1 MRIGLFTASQWSPE
15 EDPAIVLAN
24 LRAQVRC
31 ARDNGFASLI
41 VGQHLL
47 TGPMGMFQTMPL
59 LGLLTQDA
67 AGMQIGP
74 GVLLLSMMNPVL
86 AAEEAATIDWLSDG
100 NYVLCAG
107 LGYRPEEFQ
116 AMGVEMRQRVGRL
129 TEGLELMKRLWTE
142 DEVSHH
148 GKHFTLDDA
157 KASVKPKQRPRPPI
171 WLGGDVE
178 PAVRRAARLAD
189 AWCVAPTL
197 STDSMLAFLEA
208 FRDERR
214 QHGLP
219 EEANNPVIRECF
231 VGRDA
236 AHAREISRGP
246 LLFKYRAYASWG
258 QGDHAG
264 RLRRRL
270 RGLHKR
276 PLSHRRCRPGEGGDP
291 ALRRDRP
298 HRPHPPARAMARPAA
313 RGGDG
318 EHRADRD
325 DRRGPGLI
333 NPLTLPSPPQ
343 RGERKYVRGLRRIA
357 PSPAKWERAG
367 VRV

>member
-129 TEGLELMKRLWTE
+129 TEGLELMTIPAP
-142 DEVSHH
+142 V
-148 GKHFTLDDA
+148 A
-157 KASVKPKQRPRPPI
+157 RPTP
-171 WLGGDVE
+171 
-178 PAVRRAARLAD
+178 
-189 AWCVAPTL
+189 
-197 STDSMLAFLEA
+197 
-208 FRDERR
+208 
-214 QHGLP
+214 LP
-219 EEANNPVIRECF
+219 
-231 VGRDA
+231 
-236 AHAREISRGP
+236 
-246 LLFKYRAYASWG
+246 
-258 QGDHAG
+258 Q
-264 RLRRRL
+264 
-270 RGLHKR
+270 
-276 PLSHRRCRPGEGGDP
+276 
-291 ALRRDRP
+291 
-298 HRPHPPARAMARPAA
+298 AMAA
-313 RGGDG
+313 
-318 EHRADRD
+318 
-325 DRRGPGLI
+325 
-333 NPLTLPSPPQ
+333 
-343 RGERKYVRGLRRIA
+343 
-357 PSPAKWERAG
+357 
-367 VRV
+367 